1 MVANDQNFMRRS
13 YLIKAISPKAKNE
26 IINLQIQFYKDLTSI
41 IELDKE
47 EDLDQV
53 LLLSVVS
60 LVAKQ

>member
-1 MVANDQNFMRRS
+1 MRRS